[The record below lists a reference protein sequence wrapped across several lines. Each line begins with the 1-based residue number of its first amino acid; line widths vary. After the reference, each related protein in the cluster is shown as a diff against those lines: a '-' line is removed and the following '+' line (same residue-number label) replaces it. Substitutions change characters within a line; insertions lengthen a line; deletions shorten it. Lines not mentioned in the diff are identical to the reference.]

1 MIERVGSTTGL
12 PGRFRVTYRVADN
25 VQLELVITVAGGVPR
40 CTEVR
45 MSATADDTEVAAR
58 HLRDRKWE
66 NLIEHAC
73 AMAALSVTAEDAAVV
88 AYEPVDTEEEARQAL
103 AEIRRTRRAGR
114 RQTRGR
120 GYPDELLRRVA
131 ETYEHGGRHP
141 TRAVQDA
148 EGIAQSTAQLYV
160 KKARERGFITRPA
173 PGRQQAPSPEI
184 STEGEEPR

>member
-1 MIERVGSTTGL
+1 MIERIGDKSGL
-12 PGRFRVTYRVADN
+12 PGRFRATYAVADH
-25 VQLELVITVAGGVPR
+25 VQLELVITVTEGVPR

-45 MSATADDTEVAAR
+45 MSATSDDAEVQAR

-88 AYEPVDTEEEARQAL
+88 VYEPVDTEAEARQAL
-103 AEIRRTRRAGR
+103 DEIRRARRAGR
-114 RQTRGR
+114 RPARGR

-131 ETYEHGGRHP
+131 ETYEQGGRHP

-173 PGRQQAPSPEI
+173 PGRRLSP
-184 STEGEEPR
+184 EGEEPTR